1 MSSALEDANVSDSPT
16 LLRSCWTAAVI
27 SLSLAMERTDSHRKK
42 PVIYVTSYEDDIL
55 AIFLL
60 ALSILGLTGLNERLG
75 LAGLFSDGCGPHL
88 KGRLDHIDAHHG
100 EGQGHTAQPHTWP

>member
-1 MSSALEDANVSDSPT
+1 MSSSLEVVNMSDSPT
-16 LLRSCWTAAVI
+16 LFTLMLDGSGHLFVSGHGQDRFSQ
-27 SLSLAMERTDSHRKK
+27 EK
-42 PVIYVTSYEDDIL
+42 PVIYVASYEDAIL
-55 AIFLL
+55 IFLL
-60 ALSILGLTGLNERLG
+60 ALSILGLTGLNERFG